1 MDKKYDIVSI
11 GEILI
16 DMTQIEQNNLGN
28 PLFAAYSGGAPANVA
43 VAASKMGASTAFIGK
58 IGNDLLGQGLRIAL
72 ENNGVDDSG
81 LSTDPAAPTTI
92 ALVTRDENG
101 ERDYTFLRSSGAD
114 VQLSVADLPDGM
126 IEQAK
131 ILHFGSVSLTDEP
144 CKSATLEAIERASRS
159 GALLSFDPNYRAALW
174 EDETKAAELIC
185 SMIPRCDIL
194 KLSSEEMTLFTGTAN
209 YAQGSAQLA
218 EMGPFLVLVTLGE
231 DGVFYRMG
239 GMTGHVS
246 AQKIEVSDR
255 GGAGAAFMGMVLSQL
270 CKLDDPRTVGQKAL
284 EEILDFANKAAG
296 ITASRPG
303 AVPAMPMMEEVI
315 SF

>member
-1 MDKKYDIVSI
+1 M
-11 GEILI
+11 
-16 DMTQIEQNNLGN
+16 
-28 PLFAAYSGGAPANVA
+28 
-43 VAASKMGASTAFIGK
+43 
-58 IGNDLLGQGLRIAL
+58 
-72 ENNGVDDSG
+72 DDSG
-81 LSTDPAAPTTI
+81 LSTDPTAPTTI
-92 ALVTRDENG
+92 VLVTKGENG

-114 VQLSVADLPDGM
+114 VQLSVDDLPDGM

-144 CKSATLEAIERASRS
+144 CRSATLAAIDRADRS

-174 EDETKAAELIC
+174 KDEEKAAETMR
-185 SMIPRCDIL
+185 SMVSRCDIL

-209 YAQGSAQLA
+209 YAQGSAQLV

-239 GMTGHVS
+239 GMTGHVA
-246 AQKIEVSDR
+246 AQKVEVLDR
-255 GGAGAAFMGMVLSQL
+255 GGAGAAFMGAVLSQL
-270 CKLDDPRTVGQKAL
+270 CRLDDLRTIEQKAL
-284 EEILDFANKAAG
+284 EEILDLANKAAG

-303 AVPAMPMMEEVI
+303 TIPAMPMMEEVI

>member
-1 MDKKYDIVSI
+1 MDKKYDIVSV

-16 DMTQIEQNNLGN
+16 DMTQIEQNNQGN

-43 VAASKMGASTAFIGK
+43 VAASRLGASTAFIGR
-58 IGNDLLGQGLRIAL
+58 IGNDLLGQGLRLAL

-81 LSTDPAAPTTI
+81 LSTDPSAPTTI
-92 ALVTRDENG
+92 ALVTMDENG

-114 VQLSVADLPDGM
+114 VQLSVHDLPDGM

-131 ILHFGSVSLTDEP
+131 ILHFGSVSMTEEP
-144 CKSATLEAIERASRS
+144 CKSATLEAIERASRN
-159 GALLSFDPNYRAALW
+159 GVLLSFDPNYRAALW
-174 EDETKAAELIC
+174 HDESEAVELIR
-185 SMIPRCDIL
+185 SLIPRCDIL
-194 KLSSEEMTLFTGTAN
+194 KMSSEEMTLFTSTAN

-239 GMTGHVS
+239 GMTGHVA
-246 AQKIEVSDR
+246 AQKVVVSDR
-255 GGAGAAFMGMVLSQL
+255 GGAGAAFMGVVLSQL
-270 CKLDDPRTVGQKAL
+270 CKLDDPRTIDQKTL
-284 EEILDFANKAAG
+284 EEILDLANKAAG

-303 AVPAMPMMEEVI
+303 AIPAMPMMEEVI
-315 SF
+315 RF

>member
-131 ILHFGSVSLTDEP
+131 ILHFGSVILTDEP

-303 AVPAMPMMEEVI
+303 AIPAMPMMEEVI